1 MTKVETVGTGSNDKT
16 YLSRLLLKPGLWP
29 WTWALKNLNPKN
41 SIQEN
46 MDPKKTWI
54 NMGLKAIFEFRE
66 LCSIKIMGN
75 VKSSLF

>member
-1 MTKVETVGTGSNDKT
+1 
-16 YLSRLLLKPGLWP
+16 
-29 WTWALKNLNPKN
+29 
-41 SIQEN
+41 